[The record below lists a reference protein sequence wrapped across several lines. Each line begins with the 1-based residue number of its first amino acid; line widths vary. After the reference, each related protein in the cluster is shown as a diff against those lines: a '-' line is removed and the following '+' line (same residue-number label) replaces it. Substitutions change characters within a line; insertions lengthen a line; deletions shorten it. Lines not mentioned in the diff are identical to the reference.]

1 MIPVIA
7 MPHWYVNCNPFILII
22 PMGHSMVLFASGI
35 LRPQVCVGHDPRGV
49 RQHDGKVMNIGV

>member
-1 MIPVIA
+1 